1 MVDDNAVLRQRVKTV
16 GSGKAGARGVLA
28 FLRKTTHWGHYV
40 AILAIGISLHSLVT
54 HLGWVVGLVYLPVML
69 YVFFR
74 WKRAY
79 QADRAP

>member
-1 MVDDNAVLRQRVKTV
+1 MKTGGNA
-16 GSGKAGARGVLA
+16 KAGAQSVLA

-40 AILAIGISLHSLVT
+40 AVLAIGISLYSLVT
-54 HLGWVVGLVYLPVML
+54 HIGWVVGLVYLPAVL

-79 QADRAP
+79 LADRAP